1 LTNLTKIEVYS
12 LNETKSTSSS
22 NRAIVVLVGSKWNL
36 WLHVTAEYTTE
47 AHEYPHPPPHQPQ
60 LSSVTG
66 TWAIREKVSYETDE
80 FMQQLHPEIVG
91 LWIEKEV
98 T

>member
-1 LTNLTKIEVYS
+1 MQAHVAPYRGDSSISDNPYRIASNS
-12 LNETKSTSSS
+12 LQIVLQVFSSLHTATS
-22 NRAIVVLVGSKWNL
+22 
-36 WLHVTAEYTTE
+36 
-47 AHEYPHPPPHQPQ
+47 
-60 LSSVTG
+60 
-66 TWAIREKVSYETDE
+66 REKVSYETDE